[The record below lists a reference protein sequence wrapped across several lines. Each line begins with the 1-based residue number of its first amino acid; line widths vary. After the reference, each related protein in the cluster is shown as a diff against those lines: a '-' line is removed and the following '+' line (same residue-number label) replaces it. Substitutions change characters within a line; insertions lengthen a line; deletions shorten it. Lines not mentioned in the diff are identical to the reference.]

1 MLEFLFFVL
10 AKILESNNVAEDE
23 IRKNEAIQK
32 EAAITS
38 LAAFFLVKNTD
49 FFSDCTL
56 KILPKIPKYSQQNI
70 PQIKR
75 KCNEMKKLVK
85 QY

>member
-1 MLEFLFFVL
+1 MLEFLFLVL
-10 AKILESNNVAEDE
+10 ANMLESNNVAEDE

-49 FFSDCTL
+49 FFSDRTL
-56 KILPKIPKYSQQNI
+56 KILPKKTEIFAIKYTANL
-70 PQIKR
+70 
-75 KCNEMKKLVK
+75 KKV
-85 QY
+85 